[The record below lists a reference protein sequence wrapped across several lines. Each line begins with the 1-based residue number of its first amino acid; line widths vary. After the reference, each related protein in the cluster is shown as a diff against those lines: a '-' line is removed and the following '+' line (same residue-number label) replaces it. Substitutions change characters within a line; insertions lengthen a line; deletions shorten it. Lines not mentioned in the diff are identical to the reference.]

1 MAGAVGCWGDDGH
14 GQTAVPTA
22 ASSSQ
27 VAVALGDS
35 HTCSL
40 SMAGAV
46 GCWGNNGHGQ
56 TAVPVAATSY
66 QVAVA
71 AAYDGHTCSLS
82 AAGTV
87 SCWGLNDYG
96 QTNVPVVATSHQ
108 LAIALG
114 ASHTCSLSSSV
125 GLLCWG
131 RNDFGETTVP
141 AEFTSVGV
149 ALPCRPASFTFLT
162 PSSTLTGTA
171 ATSPT
176 PSPSLTVTPGLTCPP
191 SHFRAIPRTDL
202 VGAPLTDAPLATASE
217 GACRI
222 ACCGA
227 PGCDGYA
234 FAFTELRFS
243 SSASC
248 SLYANLSA
256 TAPNSFA
263 ASGLRVGV
271 VLPNPSASTS
281 PAGTPLPE
289 GGWPQR
295 GGSVTPTIT
304 ESYSPTASTTPSPTL
319 TWVPGFISTIGGN
332 GDSGYGGDGGPATA
346 ASLCPSSV
354 AVISTGS
361 IIISDACNNR
371 IRLVVSGIISTI
383 AGNGAGGFGGD
394 GSQATFARLN
404 MPTSVTVTL
413 LDRCHNLCRY

>member
-1 MAGAVGCWGDDGH
+1 
-14 GQTAVPTA
+14 
-22 ASSSQ
+22 
-27 VAVALGDS
+27 
-35 HTCSL
+35 
-40 SMAGAV
+40 
-46 GCWGNNGHGQ
+46 
-56 TAVPVAATSY
+56 
-66 QVAVA
+66 
-71 AAYDGHTCSLS
+71 
-82 AAGTV
+82 
-87 SCWGLNDYG
+87 
-96 QTNVPVVATSHQ
+96 
-108 LAIALG
+108 
-114 ASHTCSLSSSV
+114 
-125 GLLCWG
+125 
-131 RNDFGETTVP
+131 
-141 AEFTSVGV
+141 
-149 ALPCRPASFTFLT
+149 
-162 PSSTLTGTA
+162 
-171 ATSPT
+171 
-176 PSPSLTVTPGLTCPP
+176 VTPGLTCPP

-202 VGAPLTDAPLATASE
+202 VGAPLTDAPLATALE

-304 ESYSPTASTTPSPTL
+304 ESYSPTASTTPSPTP

-413 LDRCHNLCRY
+413 TDAIIFADTNNTRIRQISPSGIISTIAGDGIATYGGDGGQATSASLRYPQGVAVTSTGAIVIADQSNNRIRLVAPSGIISTLAGNGV